1 MPKYYQY
8 KVAGY
13 FLYFTSKCVVEC
25 MHVHASDRRLT
36 EDGSAKFFVMADGR
50 SSVQKRGMLNDREVA
65 KIQQFIAEHYR
76 EMYLTWAEYSDQG
89 FYRGE

>member
-13 FLYFTSKCVVEC
+13 YLYFTSKCVVEC

-36 EDGSAKFFVMADGR
+36 EEGSAKFFVMGDGR
-50 SSVQKRGMLNDREVA
+50 SSVQKRGVLNDREIA
-65 KIQQFIAEHYR
+65 KIQQFIAEHYQD
-76 EMYLTWAEYSDQG
+76 MYLTWAEYSEQG
-89 FYRGE
+89 FYRG